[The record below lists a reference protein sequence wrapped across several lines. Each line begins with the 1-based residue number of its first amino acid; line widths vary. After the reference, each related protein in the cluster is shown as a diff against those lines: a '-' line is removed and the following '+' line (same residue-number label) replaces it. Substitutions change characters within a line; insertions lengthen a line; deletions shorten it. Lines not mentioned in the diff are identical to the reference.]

1 MREVVIETKALT
13 KQYGRVRAVDSLNLT
28 VQRGEVFGILGPNG
42 SGKTTTILMLLGL
55 TEPSS
60 GSVRVLGL
68 DPARDPLSVKSRV
81 GYIPDR
87 ISFYDELTARENL
100 FYIARLNGLSRAEAH
115 KRIDAALE
123 RVGLAAHGD
132 QPVQTFSHG
141 MRQRLAVADVL
152 IKNAEVI
159 IMDEPTQGMDPEL
172 AEHFLGLIRSL
183 KEEGITILLSSHL
196 LHQVQA
202 VCDRVGLF
210 HKGRMELS
218 GTVAELARR
227 VLGEAYLIHLE
238 VAEAAPQVEEAL
250 RKIKGVVNVAQED
263 GARNRYAV
271 SAGADLRAEA
281 AQAVIQAGGRLLS
294 LDIETQSLNDI
305 YIKYFEEVKHGEA
318 ARN

>member
-13 KQYGRVRAVDSLNLT
+13 KQYGRVRAVDSLDLT
-28 VQRGEVFGILGPNG
+28 VHRGEVFGILGPNG

-55 TEPSS
+55 TEPTS

-218 GTVAELARR
+218 GTVPELARR

-238 VAEAAPQVEEAL
+238 VAEASSRIEEAL
-250 RKIKGVVNVAQED
+250 RRIKGVVSVTQED
-263 GARNRYAV
+263 GAHNRYAL
-271 SAGADLRAEA
+271 SASADLRAEA
-281 AQAVIQAGGRLLS
+281 AQAVIQAGGKLLS